1 MPVTT
6 RQSARTFAS
15 QSAST
20 SQDRQHEFSQA
31 MLAPAIA
38 TSRHEIARTKAEA
51 ISRYIQPSTFES
63 LPTEIIELIA
73 EKLRDQELAEDDINV
88 GDFYEAVSEATCNP
102 PPCECEHVDHSVP
115 FDRKSRESRIAEL
128 GIRSCEPTIPLSS
141 TSRRL
146 RSIVF
151 YQCPD
156 RVKVVKYCKSSMQA
170 SEAMSVLLRESV
182 R

>member
-6 RQSARTFAS
+6 RQGARAFAS

-20 SQDRQHEFSQA
+20 SQGRQQGISQST
-31 MLAPAIA
+31 LAAPSVPRRRRTAQ
-38 TSRHEIARTKAEA
+38 TKAEA
-51 ISRYIQPSTFES
+51 IARCLQPSSFDS

-73 EKLRDQELAEDDINV
+73 EKLRDQELEQDGSDAD
-88 GDFYEAVSEATCNP
+88 DFYEAASELTEHP
-102 PPCECEHVDHSVP
+102 PPCECQDVYVRLSAN
-115 FDRKSRESRIAEL
+115 RESSRTNTAERFRL
-128 GIRSCEPTIPLSS
+128 CEPTIPLSS

-151 YQCPD
+151 DHRPD
-156 RVKVVKYCKSSMQA
+156 RIKVVKYCKSSMQA
-170 SEAMSVLLRESV
+170 SEAMSAPLRESV